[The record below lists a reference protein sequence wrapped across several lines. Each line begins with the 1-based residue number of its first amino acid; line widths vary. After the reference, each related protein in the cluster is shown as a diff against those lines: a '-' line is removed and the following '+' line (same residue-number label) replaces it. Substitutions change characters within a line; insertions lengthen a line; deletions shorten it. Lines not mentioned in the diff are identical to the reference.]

1 MCIYIYI
8 YVYLYIYMYIC
19 ICTLAVFLVLGVRH
33 AIQKELNLSLY
44 NNIRAKRC
52 LVQYV
57 LTSLDVFFTVSEDD
71 SPVVMCDQ
79 PKFDWRSRRLLSYLA
94 LVFFQVDRHKEVV
107 QCE

>member
-1 MCIYIYI
+1 MFGT
-8 YVYLYIYMYIC
+8 IC
-19 ICTLAVFLVLGVRH
+19 
-33 AIQKELNLSLY
+33 
-44 NNIRAKRC
+44 
-52 LVQYV
+52 
-57 LTSLDVFFTVSEDD
+57 LDQSGCFFTVSEDD